1 MSRANLSPMH
11 LSKDARA
18 SVSYWDRVACEKR
31 FSHPL
36 HLEWLKRYTGLRARI
51 VDFGCGY
58 GRTLGELLH
67 AGYENTIGVD
77 FSFRMLTR
85 CRSEFPGLGLVQ
97 NSGQTIPLRQDSVD
111 VVLLLA
117 VLTCIPS
124 DEGQLELISEIRRVL
139 HPGGLLF
146 ISDLLLNDDSRN
158 RERYGRFA
166 EKYGTYGT
174 FELVEGVVLRH
185 HRMEW
190 IEELTVAFEGL
201 ECARFEVATMNE
213 NRSAAFRYLG
223 RY

>member
-36 HLEWLKRYTGLRARI
+36 HLEWLKRYTGPQARI

-85 CRSEFPGLGLVQ
+85 CRSEFPGLRLVQ

-146 ISDLLLNDDSRN
+146 ISDLLLNGDSRN
-158 RERYGRFA
+158 RERYERFA
-166 EKYGTYGT
+166 EEYGIYGV
-174 FELVEGVVLRH
+174 FELPEGVVLRH
-185 HRMEW
+185 YRKE
-190 IEELTVAFEGL
+190 
-201 ECARFEVATMNE
+201 
-213 NRSAAFRYLG
+213 
-223 RY
+223 